1 MLAQLE
7 ALSLCSGLVNHMV
20 GVPPADNDAVRDGTR
35 PSVRAEVMPSEPA
48 GGKSVLSSEQ
58 ASAAARS
65 VVAIC
70 VSGRAGCGAAEGARP
85 GVQREGRPEDQRQVD
100 AKENILPTKP
110 RPGEWREGDT

>member
-7 ALSLCSGLVNHMV
+7 ALSLCSGLVDHMV

-35 PSVRAEVMPSEPA
+35 PSVCAEVMPSEPA

-70 VSGRAGCGAAEGARP
+70 VSGRAAPGRVRSRRGGTARCAA
-85 GVQREGRPEDQRQVD
+85 GRQ
-100 AKENILPTKP
+100 A
-110 RPGEWREGDT
+110 